1 MENLPIVEVLDIT
14 DNSISDEMTFPSDEY
29 GKFMNLLVKWN
40 LSDSCSSNI
49 LQFSKSIA
57 RKDVILPISVKQGRK
72 YLDQLA
78 DPYISFKKVAIMQ
91 YNEEIYHL
99 HYRQILDA
107 IKELLS
113 NNDIFEHCIFKFT
126 PLHYQGQRVYSEQF
140 NGKWWEK
147 TQNTFPS
154 EANILSII
162 LYSDATTCDQ
172 LGKTSEHPV
181 YLTLGNIPSW
191 RRNKPDAKV
200 LLCYLPILK
209 AKTNSEKRSKR
220 FLMAKKALFHHAFD
234 IVMCPLL
241 PYKDKGFDLQT
252 NNGELWCFPFISTL
266 LGDLPENATQ
276 TLTYSGNGKY
286 PCHKCLIPNEDLNNL
301 RLSDSQIELRTP
313 EMMKNI
319 VAQGDAH
326 QYSIYNMKNI
336 FWKYP

>member
-1 MENLPIVEVLDIT
+1 MKNLPIVEVLDIT
-14 DNSISDEMTFPSDEY
+14 DNSISNETTFPSDEY

-40 LSDSCSSNI
+40 LSDSCSSVI

-57 RKDVILPISVKQGRK
+57 REDVILPTSVKQGRK

-181 YLTLGNIPSW
+181 YLTLDNIPSW

-209 AKTNSEKRSKR
+209 AKTNSEKKSKR

>member
-14 DNSISDEMTFPSDEY
+14 DNSISNETTFPSDEY

-40 LSDSCSSNI
+40 LSDSCSSDI

-57 RKDVILPISVKQGRK
+57 REDVILPTSVKQGRK

-140 NGKWWEK
+140 NGKWWKK

>member
-1 MENLPIVEVLDIT
+1 VKNLPIVEVLDIT
-14 DNSISDEMTFPSDEY
+14 DNSISNEMTFPSDEY
-29 GKFMNLLVKWN
+29 GKFMKLLVKWN
-40 LSDSCSSNI
+40 LSDSRSSDI

-57 RKDVILPISVKQGRK
+57 REDVILPTSVKQGRK

-91 YNEEIYHL
+91 YNEEIYYL
-99 HYRQILDA
+99 HYQQILDA

-266 LGDLPENATQ
+266 LGDLSENATQ

-286 PCHKCLIPNEDLNNL
+286 PCHKCLILNEDLNNL

>member
-1 MENLPIVEVLDIT
+1 VKNLPIVEVLDIT
-14 DNSISDEMTFPSDEY
+14 DNSSSNEMTFPSDEY

-40 LSDSCSSNI
+40 LSDSCSSDI

-57 RKDVILPISVKQGRK
+57 REDVILPTSVKQGRK

-200 LLCYLPILK
+200 LLCYFPILK

>member
-1 MENLPIVEVLDIT
+1 MESPPVVESLDIT
-14 DNSISDEMTFPSDEY
+14 MNNEANFPSDEF
-29 GKFMNLLVKWN
+29 GKLMNLLDKWN
-40 LSDSCSSNI
+40 LSEACSNEI

-57 RKDVILPISVKQGRK
+57 RENVVLPTSVKQGRK
-72 YLDQLA
+72 FLDQLA
-78 DPYISFKKVAIMQ
+78 NQYVSFKKVAIMQ
-91 YNEEIYHL
+91 YNEEIYYL
-99 HYRQILDA
+99 HYRQIFDA

-113 NNDIFEHCIFKFT
+113 NNDVFEHCVFKFT
-126 PLHYQGQRVYSEQF
+126 PLYYQDQRIYSEQF

-147 TQNTFPS
+147 TQNKLPS
-154 EANILSII
+154 EANIISII

-234 IVMCPLL
+234 IMMRPLL
-241 PYKDKGFDLQT
+241 PYKDDGFDLLT
-252 NNGELWCFPFISTL
+252 NNGQLWCFPYISTL
-266 LGDLPENATQ
+266 LGDLPENAAQ
-276 TLTYSGNGKY
+276 TLTYSVNGKH
-286 PCHKCLIPNEDLNNL
+286 PCHKCLIHNDDLNNL
-301 RLSDSQIELRTP
+301 RLSNDQIELRTP
-313 EMMKNI
+313 ETMKNI
-319 VAQGDAH
+319 VEQGIAH
-326 QYSIYNMKNI
+326 QYSLYNMKNI

>member
-1 MENLPIVEVLDIT
+1 MKII
-14 DNSISDEMTFPSDEY
+14 I
-29 GKFMNLLVKWN
+29 
-40 LSDSCSSNI
+40 
-49 LQFSKSIA
+49 
-57 RKDVILPISVKQGRK
+57 ILPTSVKQGRK

-181 YLTLGNIPSW
+181 YLTLDNISSW
-191 RRNKPDAKV
+191 KRNKPDAKV

-220 FLMAKKALFHHAFD
+220 FLIAKKA
-234 IVMCPLL
+234 
-241 PYKDKGFDLQT
+241 
-252 NNGELWCFPFISTL
+252 CFT
-266 LGDLPENATQ
+266 T
-276 TLTYSGNGKY
+276 
-286 PCHKCLIPNEDLNNL
+286 HLI
-301 RLSDSQIELRTP
+301 
-313 EMMKNI
+313 
-319 VAQGDAH
+319 
-326 QYSIYNMKNI
+326 
-336 FWKYP
+336 

>member
-1 MENLPIVEVLDIT
+1 VENLPIVEVLDIT
-14 DNSISDEMTFPSDEY
+14 DNSISNETTFPSDEY

-40 LSDSCSSNI
+40 LSDSCSSDI

-57 RKDVILPISVKQGRK
+57 REDVILPTSVKQGRK

>member
-1 MENLPIVEVLDIT
+1 VENLPIVEVLDIT
-14 DNSISDEMTFPSDEY
+14 DNSISNETTFPSDEY

-40 LSDSCSSNI
+40 LSDSCSSDI

-57 RKDVILPISVKQGRK
+57 REDVILPTSVKQGRK

-234 IVMCPLL
+234 IVMCLLL

-252 NNGELWCFPFISTL
+252 NNGELWCFSFISTL

>member
-1 MENLPIVEVLDIT
+1 VKNLPIVEVLDIT
-14 DNSISDEMTFPSDEY
+14 DNSISNETTFPSDEY

-40 LSDSCSSNI
+40 LSDSCSSDI

-57 RKDVILPISVKQGRK
+57 REDVILPISVKQDRK

-252 NNGELWCFPFISTL
+252 NNGEL
-266 LGDLPENATQ
+266 
-276 TLTYSGNGKY
+276 
-286 PCHKCLIPNEDLNNL
+286 
-301 RLSDSQIELRTP
+301 
-313 EMMKNI
+313 
-319 VAQGDAH
+319 
-326 QYSIYNMKNI
+326 
-336 FWKYP
+336 

>member
-1 MENLPIVEVLDIT
+1 VKNLPIVEVLDIT
-14 DNSISDEMTFPSDEY
+14 DNSISNETTFPSDEY

-40 LSDSCSSNI
+40 LSDSCSSDI

-57 RKDVILPISVKQGRK
+57 REDVILPTSVKQGRK

>member
-1 MENLPIVEVLDIT
+1 VENLPIVEVLDIT
-14 DNSISDEMTFPSDEY
+14 DNSISNETTFPSDEY

-40 LSDSCSSNI
+40 LSDSCSSDI

-57 RKDVILPISVKQGRK
+57 REDVILPTSVKQGRK

-140 NGKWWEK
+140 DGKWWEK

-266 LGDLPENATQ
+266 LGDLLENATQ

-319 VAQGDAH
+319 VTQGDAH